1 VSRRHLQRRKKRL
14 LLALGVFLPLLLGVI
29 LLALYVRSVAPR
41 LSPQE
46 RRQIG
51 SRFRDVIEQTGGSQ
65 VWVKEGPYV
74 SSPSSPAEA
83 TPEVLVT
90 SASFDAVLA
99 AMQEEAKGKGL
110 QLQART
116 TRGQRGRLVDI
127 RLTRG
132 RELAGRWRLREIARL
147 RRAAIIIDD
156 LGQDLDVA
164 DKLFALPYPLTYSV
178 LPRLRYSV
186 ATAEAAHRRGREVI
200 LHLPMEPDS
209 EARAG
214 EGEIRVQMSAA
225 EVRRIIEGDLAS
237 VPYAAGVNNHMG
249 SRATTHRATMAAVM
263 KVLADRHLYFVDS
276 RTTPASVALAAARR
290 QGLPTFYRSVFLDD
304 TETVPYTRGQL
315 REFHRIIDEQGVA
328 LAIGH
333 PYPTTLAA
341 LAKFLPEL
349 ARDDIQLVPA
359 SQLLYLPEVA
369 RLTPPGPATP

>member
-1 VSRRHLQRRKKRL
+1 MPSRRLQRRKKRL
-14 LLALGVFLPLLLGVI
+14 VLALGIFLPLLLGVI

-41 LSPQE
+41 LSPEE
-46 RRQIG
+46 RRQIA
-51 SRFRDVIEQTGGSQ
+51 SRFRDAIERTGGSQ
-65 VWVKEGPYV
+65 VWVKEVPYAP
-74 SSPSSPAEA
+74 SPSSRADA
-83 TPEVLVT
+83 APEVLII

-99 AMQEEAKGKGL
+99 AMQDEAKREGL

-116 TRGQRGRLVDI
+116 TRGQRGRLSDI

-132 RELAGRWRLREIARL
+132 RELAGRWRLREVARL

-156 LGQDLDVA
+156 LGQDRDA
-164 DKLFALPYPLTYSV
+164 AGKLFALPYPLTYSV
-178 LPRLRYSV
+178 LPRLQHS
-186 ATAEAAHRRGREVI
+186 AAMAEAAHRRGCEVI

-209 EARAG
+209 AARAG
-214 EGEIRVQMSAA
+214 EGEIRVQMGAG

-304 TETVPYTRGQL
+304 TETVPYTLGQL
-315 REFHRIIDEQGVA
+315 REFHRIIHEQGVA

-359 SQLLYLPEVA
+359 SQLLHLPEVA
-369 RLTPPGPATP
+369 HLTPPRPATP